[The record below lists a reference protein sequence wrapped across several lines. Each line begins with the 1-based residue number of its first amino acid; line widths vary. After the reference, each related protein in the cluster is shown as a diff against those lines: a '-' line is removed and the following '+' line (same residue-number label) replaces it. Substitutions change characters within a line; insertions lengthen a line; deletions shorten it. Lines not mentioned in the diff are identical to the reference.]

1 MHAKERGKKME
12 VDRRMQAEAQRAEA
26 ERMGLK
32 AGRSVTITYKA
43 LDKTGAYIV
52 RKVVRGV
59 VIELYKHFFSVKIGK
74 RVICY
79 RYNEFLGNENVKVK
93 LKA

>member
-1 MHAKERGKKME
+1 MVGILEKIKKERLYFDGGTGTVLQK
-12 VDRRMQAEAQRAEA
+12 
-26 ERMGLK
+26 MGLK

-43 LDKTGAYIV
+43 LDKTGEYIV

-59 VIELYKHFFSVKIGK
+59 VVELYKHFFSVKIGK